1 MGGDKTRV
9 WGATAA
15 YRTRACAPASSR
27 IGTPLGREWALKRD
41 YLASMGTIVM
51 RARLLGGEHADLTYE
66 DPDQADE
73 DAIVSQIIETLSADS
88 GVLRCRHGERLV
100 ALYARGVAT
109 IEVSPRGAIL

>member
-1 MGGDKTRV
+1 M
-9 WGATAA
+9 
-15 YRTRACAPASSR
+15 
-27 IGTPLGREWALKRD
+27 KRD
-41 YLASMGTIVM
+41 YLASMGIIVM

-66 DPDQADE
+66 DPDQVDE
-73 DAIVSQIIETLSADS
+73 DAIVNQIIEMLRADS